1 MKSDV
6 RWQVRGVRRQA
17 RETAREAA
25 RRSGMSV
32 GQWLDSV
39 ITDTAMD
46 EGATPQPHDTPAQHA
61 AQPARYSAPHDFDPR
76 YIERAEEQR
85 RMRGTLPGGPAR
97 WTPDRTDD
105 ARLPRPLSRIESPS
119 SAYQPAPV
127 RPAADE
133 GFAEVKDR
141 LDDLKRQLE
150 SIARPQSA
158 VPQHASG
165 QDEAARQFA
174 DVISKLDHKLDQ
186 LITDNNATKSE
197 IEQRMQGVKRAV
209 ADLDPESQRTRLP
222 AAPATPLDQ
231 ALLEIADRQRTLDEP
246 PSEPTASAMP
256 PAPAASPSPAAASSS
271 DALPRALTQ
280 EFSGLEQQLRQI
292 NSQIEMLNRPCGLD
306 KAVDTL
312 RDDLAEI
319 GVMLQDAMPRKAVE
333 ALESEMRKLADRID
347 QTRQT
352 GTDAPAL
359 ANLEQ
364 GLAEVRD
371 ALRSLTPA
379 ESLAGLGEAVK
390 ALSHKVELIAGNS
403 QDPAALKQLEGAIV
417 AMRGIVTHVASNDA
431 LANLAEEVRALSAK
445 VDQATS
451 SSGGSEMFAMLE
463 RRIGTL
469 ADALEA
475 RNQNSQGAHGM
486 PPEFQ
491 SVVSGLIDRIENIQV
506 GGRDQT
512 ALGHLEDR
520 IAKLVEKLDASDHR
534 LNHLEA
540 IERGLAELLIHL
552 EHQRLP
558 NAVRGAGGEPAP
570 EVDALLRDVTGLK
583 QMERKTQDS
592 LESVHGALEDVVGRL
607 ATIETDFRDKIDHAV
622 NIALASAPVAPPP
635 MPAPAAVALRTPV
648 VFAPSEPAPPQPKPT
663 RSVPMQAAVAPA
675 APVAETV
682 PHPAPTA
689 LAPAAEPFPQ
699 APEPIEFAPEPPRP
713 NPAPTV
719 AAERRPI
726 DPSLPPDHPL
736 EPGATRGR
744 SPADRIAASEAAFGA
759 VKPPVI
765 PDPAGKS
772 NFIAAARRAAQAA
785 ASEPP
790 ARTGARATEKA
801 ARVARPSKFLAPLR
815 KHARALIIGFSVLAI
830 VLGSLNIVKNW
841 LAAHE
846 EAPATSTS
854 TEAEPKAAE
863 PAPAPRAT
871 TEAPATPVQPV
882 ADRQSSLLP
891 APSFPPPSGTLTPR
905 EVTGSIEP
913 TAAAPVPAPAPAP
926 AAVPAPT
933 PTPAPAANARP
944 SASPAPS
951 TVAAGENEKLP
962 TGITGALRAAAAKG
976 DPAAQFEV
984 AMRFSDGRGV
994 PQNLG
999 LAAEWFER
1007 AAKQGSAPAQFRLGG
1022 LYEKGLGVKKNLDA
1036 ARRLYIQ
1043 AGEAGN
1049 AKALHNLAVL
1059 YAEGMDGKPDYQSAA
1074 QWFRKAAA
1082 YGMSDSLYNL
1092 GVLYAR
1098 GVGVEQNLAEAYRWF
1113 ALAAREGDKE
1123 SEKKR
1128 DDLASRLDPQ
1138 SLKNARAVI
1147 DGFKP
1152 EAQPEAA
1159 TTVKTPSGGWD
1170 APTVSAPPAAPATPA
1185 APPANKRRSSSSGP
1199 KMEAQIRLDLSTPD
1213 RGF

>member
-39 ITDTAMD
+39 ITDTAID
-46 EGATPQPHDTPAQHA
+46 EGVAPEQHDTPEQHA
-61 AQPARYSAPHDFDPR
+61 APPARHSAPHDFDPN
-76 YIERAEEQR
+76 YIERAEELR
-85 RMRGTLPGGPAR
+85 RMRGNLPPGPAR
-97 WTPDRTDD
+97 WTSDRTED
-105 ARLPRPLSRIESPS
+105 ARSPRPQHCVESPTR
-119 SAYQPAPV
+119 AYQPAPV
-127 RPAADE
+127 LPAVDE

-141 LDDLKRQLE
+141 LDHLTQQLE
-150 SIARPQSA
+150 SISRPQSA
-158 VPQHASG
+158 MPQPASG

-174 DVISKLDHKLDQ
+174 EVISKLDHKLDQ
-186 LITDNNATKSE
+186 LITDNNSSKRE
-197 IEQRMQGVKRAV
+197 IEQRMHGVKRAF
-209 ADLDPESQRTRLP
+209 ADLDPESNRTRLP
-222 AAPATPLDQ
+222 ATPATPLDQ
-231 ALLEIADRQRTLDEP
+231 ALLEIADRQRTLDDPQSAAAETAAEAP
-246 PSEPTASAMP
+246 PG
-256 PAPAASPSPAAASSS
+256 PAASPLPS
-271 DALPRALTQ
+271 DALPRAFTQ

-292 NSQIEMLNRPCGLD
+292 NSQIETLNRPCGLD

-333 ALESEMRKLADRID
+333 ALEGEMRKLADRID

-352 GTDAPAL
+352 GADATAL
-359 ANLEQ
+359 TGLEN

-379 ESLAGLGEAVK
+379 ESLAGLGEAIK
-390 ALSHKVELIAGNS
+390 ALSQKVELIAGNS

-431 LANLAEEVRALSAK
+431 LANLAEEVRGLSIK

-451 SSGGSEMFAMLE
+451 SSGDSEMLVMLE

-475 RNQNSQGAHGM
+475 RNQNGQDV
-486 PPEFQ
+486 PRELET
-491 SVVSGLIDRIENIQV
+491 VVAGLINKIENIQV

-512 ALGHLEDR
+512 ALAHLEGR
-520 IAKLVEKLDASDHR
+520 IATLVEKLDASDHR

-558 NAVRGAGGEPAP
+558 NAVRAAGGEPAP

-583 QMERKTQDS
+583 QMERRTQDS

-622 NIALASAPVAPPP
+622 NTALASTPVAPPSGP
-635 MPAPAAVALRTPV
+635 AMAATVAPAAVALRAPV
-648 VFAPSEPAPPQPKPT
+648 ASALSEPAPQPKPT
-663 RSVPMQAAVAPA
+663 RSVAVQAAVPHAAAPA
-675 APVAETV
+675 LP
-682 PHPAPTA
+682 PT
-689 LAPAAEPFPQ
+689 AEPFSP

-713 NPAPTV
+713 NPALPV

-726 DPSLPPDHPL
+726 DPNLPPDHPL
-736 EPGATRGR
+736 EPGAVRGR
-744 SPADRIAASEAAFGA
+744 SPADRIAASEAALGT

-790 ARTGARATEKA
+790 ARTGARATDKA

-841 LAAHE
+841 LSSHE
-846 EAPATSTS
+846 EEPATSTTS
-854 TEAEPKAAE
+854 TQAEPKAVE
-863 PAPAPRAT
+863 PAPAPRAA
-871 TEAPATPVQPV
+871 TEAPATPVKPA

-891 APSFPPPSGTLTPR
+891 TPSFPPPSGTLAPR

-913 TAAAPVPAPAPAP
+913 TAAVPAAPAP
-926 AAVPAPT
+926 AAPTAAPAPVAT
-933 PTPAPAANARP
+933 SAPSPAPAANARP
-944 SASPAPS
+944 SGPAPS
-951 TVAAGENEKLP
+951 TSAANEGEKLP

-976 DPAAQFEV
+976 DAAAQFEV
-984 AMRFSDGRGV
+984 AMRFVDGRGV

-1022 LYEKGLGVKKNLDA
+1022 LYEKGLGVKKNLDL

-1138 SLKNARAVI
+1138 SLQNARAVI

-1159 TTVKTPSGGWD
+1159 VTVKTPSGGWD
-1170 APTVSAPPAAPATPA
+1170 APTVSAPPAAPTAPTT
-1185 APPANKRRSSSSGP
+1185 PPASKRRSSSSGP
-1199 KMEAQIRLDLSTPD
+1199 KMEAQMRFDLSTP
-1213 RGF
+1213 RPGF